1 MKEYD
6 YVKVTVEKEK
16 YARDGVHKG
25 RIGWICDPRIIYNQR
40 LVCFDYE
47 VDDDDVICTS
57 INESDLE
64 VFWEA
69 PVRQVGTRVLL
80 YTDKYEEYG
89 IKKGW
94 HGVICEKGEQ
104 ENYWR
109 VRFDKESEDS
119 EYIYFDIYQSH
130 LAFE

>member
-6 YVKVTVEKEK
+6 TVRLIVEKER
-16 YARDGVHKG
+16 YAKHGVHKG
-25 RIGWICDPRIIYNQR
+25 ICGWICDPRIINGQR
-40 LVCFDYE
+40 LVCFDDDIFPMYPIIE
-47 VDDDDVICTS
+47 VKI
-57 INESDLE
+57 EDLE
-64 VFWEA
+64 VVEEA
-69 PVRQVGTRVLL
+69 PVMQIGTRVLL

-94 HGVICEKGEQ
+94 RGFVCQKGEQ
-104 ENYWR
+104 EGQWL

-119 EYIYFDIYQSH
+119 EEIYYNIYEKH

>member
-6 YVKVTVEKEK
+6 TVRLIVEKDRYTK
-16 YARDGVHKG
+16 HGVHKG
-25 RIGWICDPRIIYNQR
+25 ICGWICDHRIINGQR
-40 LVCFDYE
+40 LVCFDDDIFPMYPIIE
-47 VDDDDVICTS
+47 VKI
-57 INESDLE
+57 EDLE
-64 VFWEA
+64 VVWEA